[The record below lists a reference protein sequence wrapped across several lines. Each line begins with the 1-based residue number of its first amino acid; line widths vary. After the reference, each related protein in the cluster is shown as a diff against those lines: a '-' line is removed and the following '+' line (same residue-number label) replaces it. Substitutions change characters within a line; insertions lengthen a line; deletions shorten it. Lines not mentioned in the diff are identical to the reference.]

1 MNIPKDWTARKSNFK
16 DIGRGELTETMLDL
30 LILQE
35 GHKTNQEYMTI
46 SIREKVIES
55 IYWYLRNKWI

>member
-16 DIGRGELTETMLDL
+16 DTGRGELIETMLDL

-35 GHKTNQEYMTI
+35 GRKTNQEYMTI
-46 SIREKVIES
+46 SVREKVIES
-55 IYWYLRNKWI
+55 IYWYLS